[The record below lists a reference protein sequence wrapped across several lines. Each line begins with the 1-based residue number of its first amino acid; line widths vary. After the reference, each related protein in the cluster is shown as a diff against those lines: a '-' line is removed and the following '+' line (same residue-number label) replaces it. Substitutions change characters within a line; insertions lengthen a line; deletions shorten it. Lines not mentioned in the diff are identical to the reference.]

1 MHTCSHRDTR
11 VTTDPAVVLN
21 QARLQGDYH
30 GRTLCGEFAFQ
41 PAMTDQNDKAWFS
54 RRIEE
59 SMESLYNLAL
69 RLTRN
74 PADAEDLVAESV
86 AKAWS
91 ALPSLAERDRF
102 RPWALRIV
110 HNTFVSDYRK
120 KAVRPAE
127 SRFAECGDDDDEG
140 VAALLI
146 QQSDEFLYWW
156 ANPEREFA
164 NRLLGEDIV
173 AALEDLPEVFRV
185 TVMLINVEGLSYDEA
200 ADVLGVPPGT
210 VRSRM
215 KRGRTLL
222 QKALWEHG
230 KSAGLIEQDA
240 VTG

>member
-1 MHTCSHRDTR
+1 MPAR
-11 VTTDPAVVLN
+11 VLSA
-21 QARLQGDYH
+21 ARLQDEYPGL
-30 GRTLCGEFAFQ
+30 TLCRVT
-41 PAMTDQNDKAWFS
+41 PDTCTVTSPTDKAWFS

-59 SMESLYNLAL
+59 SMESLYSLAL

-91 ALPSLAERDRF
+91 ALPTLAERDRF

-110 HNTFVSDYRK
+110 HNTFISDYRK
-120 KAVRPAE
+120 KSIRPNE
-127 SRFAECGDDDDEG
+127 SRFAESGDEDDES
-140 VAALLI
+140 VAALLVE
-146 QQSDEFLYWW
+146 QSDEFLYWW

-173 AALEDLPEVFRV
+173 AALEDLPEVFRT

-200 ADVLGVPPGT
+200 AEVLGVPPGT

-222 QKALWEHG
+222 QKALWEHAKG
-230 KSAGLIEQDA
+230 AGLIAQDA